1 MCIIDENLESALFSV
16 TKRALSCCYC
26 QSTRPMI
33 RVERYRWLLTEDT
46 NETGGTGLILDY
58 STVVSGKLN
67 PSVTG
72 IVLVRA
78 HQNNPL
84 LVRSMHRTLSPQKV
98 RAEQS
103 AQGWRR
109 ARFAWRSWKVLKCS
123 IADGETFFHGF
134 VSSLWLW
141 YPRPVTFT
149 FTCCGLG
156 GRGHVD

>member
-1 MCIIDENLESALFSV
+1 
-16 TKRALSCCYC
+16 
-26 QSTRPMI
+26 MI

-58 STVVSGKLN
+58 STVVSVKLN

-109 ARFAWRSWKVLKCS
+109 ARFAWRS
-123 IADGETFFHGF
+123 
-134 VSSLWLW
+134 
-141 YPRPVTFT
+141 
-149 FTCCGLG
+149 
-156 GRGHVD
+156 